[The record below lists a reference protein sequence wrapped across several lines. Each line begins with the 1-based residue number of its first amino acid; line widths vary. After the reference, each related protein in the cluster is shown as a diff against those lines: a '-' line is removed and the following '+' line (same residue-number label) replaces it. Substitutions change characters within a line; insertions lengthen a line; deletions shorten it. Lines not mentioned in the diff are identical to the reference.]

1 MCVCVCVCVVRSE
14 LLITYYFNNFV
25 VVRLFVAGL
34 GKADLKFPDSAGGY
48 AYAHSDQ
55 LDSTTRNRFI
65 YWSVDLFIGLV

>member
-1 MCVCVCVCVVRSE
+1 MWM
-14 LLITYYFNNFV
+14 
-25 VVRLFVAGL
+25 FVAGL

-55 LDSTTRNRFI
+55 LDSTTRNRFV